1 MGSHLSKDIYLKH
14 GTKHHL
20 IVSISCDSLAYCP
33 GVTFCGA
40 NADADDGD
48 VYADADDAYADYG
61 DDDNCSCS
69 RIFPSVFSTFATFV
83 VSSSSLSSGLSGKA
97 RRKIF
102 LNSFNWKNIKIC
114 KFDNVYVLIAVNI
127 SI

>member
-1 MGSHLSKDIYLKH
+1 M
-14 GTKHHL
+14 

-61 DDDNCSCS
+61 DDDDGSCS

-102 LNSFNWKNIKIC
+102 LNSFKLKKLTC
-114 KFDNVYVLIAVNI
+114 VFSHV
-127 SI
+127 S